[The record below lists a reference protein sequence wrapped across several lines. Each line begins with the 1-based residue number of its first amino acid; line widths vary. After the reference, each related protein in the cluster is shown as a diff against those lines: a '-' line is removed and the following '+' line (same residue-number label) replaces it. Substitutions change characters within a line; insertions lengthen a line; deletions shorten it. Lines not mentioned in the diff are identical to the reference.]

1 MSLSRQVLSSP
12 FDAPQRPRTVASRQS
27 GDRKKVKE
35 GGSGLL
41 HAGNI
46 MSDTRVV
53 RRSTFTAATSKNN
66 INNDTTDSGSNEEQ
80 QPGCVIFDSRLI
92 KGDVFANPIVTIKN
106 QHHQGN
112 NDDAKK
118 IHQTRQ
124 RAISTPPPVKGRRHI
139 SIQTD
144 DNAGGDTPVDDTRDE
159 TSRQTSACAN
169 SLEDLT
175 IDVVDKEADKAEITD
190 DVVDVPHASDTN
202 VEILLQ
208 KENVAPLEDV

>member
-53 RRSTFTAATSKNN
+53 RRSMFTAATSND
-66 INNDTTDSGSNEEQ
+66 INNNNNTDSGSSNDKQ

-124 RAISTPPPVKGRRHI
+124 RAISTPPPVKGRMHI

-144 DNAGGDTPVDDTRDE
+144 DNAGGDTYVDDTRDE
-159 TSRQTSACAN
+159 MTSACAN
-169 SLEDLT
+169 SLKDLT
-175 IDVVDKEADKAEITD
+175 IDIVDKEADKAELTD

-208 KENVAPLEDV
+208 KENVAPS

>member
-12 FDAPQRPRTVASRQS
+12 FDTPQRPRTVASRQS
-27 GDRKKVKE
+27 GDLKKVKE
-35 GGSGLL
+35 VGSGLL

-53 RRSTFTAATSKNN
+53 RRSTFTAATSN
-66 INNDTTDSGSNEEQ
+66 NNDEQ

-92 KGDVFANPIVTIKN
+92 KADVFANPVVTIKN

-144 DNAGGDTPVDDTRDE
+144 DNAGGDTSVDDTRDE
-159 TSRQTSACAN
+159 MTSACAN
-169 SLEDLT
+169 SLGKDLT
-175 IDVVDKEADKAEITD
+175 IDVVDKEEDKAEITE

-208 KENVAPLEDV
+208 KENVAPS